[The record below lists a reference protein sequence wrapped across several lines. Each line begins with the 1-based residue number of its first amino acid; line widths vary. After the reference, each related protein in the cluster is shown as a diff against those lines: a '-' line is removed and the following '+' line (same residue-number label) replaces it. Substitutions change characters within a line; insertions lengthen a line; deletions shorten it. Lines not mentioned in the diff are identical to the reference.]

1 MVADLLQR
9 AIDDANGRAV
19 EPRRLIIPGEKCE
32 WRAVRSALASR
43 ASKESDGIDVKSR
56 EERWYD

>member
-1 MVADLLQR
+1 MAADLLQR

-19 EPRRLIIPGEKCE
+19 EPRRLIIPVEKCE

-43 ASKESDGIDVKSR
+43 ASE
-56 EERWYD
+56 